1 MSEGVPGGGDF
12 RIFIQKI
19 ALQGFYALGLVE
31 IPGAPKPEKPNLAAA
46 RMVVEDLKML
56 RDKTRGQLDPG
67 EELTPGKH
75 VPDLQFRS
83 VERDGQSGKDRRGSA
98 GAFPHH
104 SARRTRLRGLAGE
117 PRRVQ
122 RALRHALGLR
132 AGVA

>member
-67 EELTPGKH
+67 EELTLDKY
-75 VPDLQFRS
+75 VSDLQFRI
-83 VERDGQSGKDRRGSA
+83 VERDGQS
-98 GAFPHH
+98 
-104 SARRTRLRGLAGE
+104 
-117 PRRVQ
+117 
-122 RALRHALGLR
+122 
-132 AGVA
+132 